1 MVLAKASAKNVSNA
15 TKGTCS
21 PAHCRRIACRF
32 RDCLKKSLDLGTGSK
47 VHTFPMT
54 EKPKAFRSGELARAV
69 GISTDALRHYEKL
82 GVLPR
87 APRTASGYRLY
98 PPDSLERVKT
108 VRHAMQLGF
117 TLHELAEILRIRD
130 RGGAPC
136 KRVLLMLQEKL
147 EALQERIA
155 ELQQTQNYM
164 ESMVKDWRSRIAQGQ
179 SGEKAFLLRS
189 LNGQTPAN
197 AIREPLRREKRK

>member
-1 MVLAKASAKNVSNA
+1 
-15 TKGTCS
+15 
-21 PAHCRRIACRF
+21 
-32 RDCLKKSLDLGTGSK
+32 
-47 VHTFPMT
+47 MT
-54 EKPKAFRSGELARAV
+54 EKPRAFRSGELARAV

-136 KRVLLMLQEKL
+136 KRVLWMLQEKL